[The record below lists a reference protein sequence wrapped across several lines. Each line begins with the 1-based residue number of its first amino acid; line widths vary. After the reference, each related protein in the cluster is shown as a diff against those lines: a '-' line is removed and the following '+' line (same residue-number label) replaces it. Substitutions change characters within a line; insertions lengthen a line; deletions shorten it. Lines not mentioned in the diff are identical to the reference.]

1 MDPHTL
7 SMSNWSQ
14 VIDPLKS
21 WKTKDYI
28 TSIMATHAPLILL
41 TILSIPTS
49 MAHMGMTLTPAGGTR
64 LYPRSKA
71 KVNDNYRIPNHP
83 AMGHTC
89 HGVAKGSSVVTL
101 TPGETIT
108 GTTSYGAGHGG
119 GQCAWMISTDEKTW
133 YKVSETR

>member
-1 MDPHTL
+1 MD
-7 SMSNWSQ
+7 SQ

-21 WKTKDYI
+21 WKNKRLLYYSRSSTRS
-28 TSIMATHAPLILL
+28 SIMATHAPLILL